1 MTLHRFFLEGPLPE
15 GGEGVEL
22 AMSRTDRH
30 HLVRVLRLVDGD
42 RIVVAGRD
50 GREAEATV
58 RSATVERVTADVGPA
73 IERPC
78 RPRRR
83 TATA

>member
-15 GGEGVEL
+15 RGAGVEL

-42 RIVVAGRD
+42 RIVVAGQD
-50 GREAEATV
+50 GREA
-58 RSATVERVTADVGPA
+58 
-73 IERPC
+73 
-78 RPRRR
+78 
-83 TATA
+83 